1 MGPQHP
7 STHGVLRVVLKL
19 DGEKVVDLD
28 PVLGYLHRGVEKLCE
43 NADYH
48 QAICYTDPLEYV
60 SSLFNEWA
68 PVLAFEKLMDV
79 QVPRRAEY
87 IRVLSS
93 ELNRIASHALFLGWM
108 ALDLGGLT
116 PILWSFIERDEIV
129 DMLAALTGQR
139 MLFNYFRIG
148 GVNGDLNHEF
158 MSRLGDWMSKATE
171 QIESGNTLLNE
182 NEIFVRRMR
191 GLGTIDTATAL
202 RMVMTGPNLRA
213 TGVPFDIRR
222 AHPYSV
228 FPELEFDI
236 PTRSEGDCLARYLLR
251 MDEIKQSL
259 RIIDQCL
266 HNMPDG
272 PVMAKLPRLMR
283 PRPGRA
289 YGAVEGPRGQYST
302 YAISDGT
309 DQPFRMRIH
318 DPSFIHLQSV
328 GLMMPGHLIA
338 DTMAIMASPRP
349 DHGRRRQMTV
359 VGKSWNRLSLPG
371 KVVFTV
377 VPLLLV
383 TALVALWA
391 ILLLAPTILDI
402 LTANLP
408 IVRFVVAV
416 TIVLLM
422 TVPTAFLIIYMEMKV
437 IALMNLRIGPDRVGP
452 FGSLLSVV
460 HGLKVLMKEDFTPTG
475 ADPIVFTWAPVV
487 TYLASVMTLLVIPF
501 APGIFGQ
508 DLNLGL
514 LYFFAIGG
522 LSVVGLLMAGW
533 SSYNKYSLLGG
544 LRSAAQVISYE
555 IPLTLSV
562 VGLIL
567 LAGTMSLN
575 QIVAAAVRLVHRTG
589 TSSSSRWPS

>member
-1 MGPQHP
+1 
-7 STHGVLRVVLKL
+7 
-19 DGEKVVDLD
+19 
-28 PVLGYLHRGVEKLCE
+28 
-43 NADYH
+43 
-48 QAICYTDPLEYV
+48 
-60 SSLFNEWA
+60 
-68 PVLAFEKLMDV
+68 
-79 QVPRRAEY
+79 
-87 IRVLSS
+87 
-93 ELNRIASHALFLGWM
+93 
-108 ALDLGGLT
+108 
-116 PILWSFIERDEIV
+116 
-129 DMLAALTGQR
+129 
-139 MLFNYFRIG
+139 
-148 GVNGDLNHEF
+148 
-158 MSRLGDWMSKATE
+158 
-171 QIESGNTLLNE
+171 
-182 NEIFVRRMR
+182 
-191 GLGTIDTATAL
+191 
-202 RMVMTGPNLRA
+202 
-213 TGVPFDIRR
+213 
-222 AHPYSV
+222 
-228 FPELEFDI
+228 
-236 PTRSEGDCLARYLLR
+236 
-251 MDEIKQSL
+251 
-259 RIIDQCL
+259 
-266 HNMPDG
+266 
-272 PVMAKLPRLMR
+272 
-283 PRPGRA
+283 
-289 YGAVEGPRGQYST
+289 
-302 YAISDGT
+302 
-309 DQPFRMRIH
+309 
-318 DPSFIHLQSV
+318 
-328 GLMMPGHLIA
+328 
-338 DTMAIMASPRP
+338 
-349 DHGRRRQMTV
+349 MTV
-359 VGKSWNRLSLPG
+359 VGKSWSRLSLPG
-371 KVVFTV
+371 KIVFTI

-391 ILLLAPTILDI
+391 ILLLGPTILDI

-422 TVPTAFLIIYMEMKV
+422 TVPTAFLIIFMEMKV

-575 QIVAAAVRLVHRTG
+575 QIVLNQSGWFTDWYVFQQPLAVLIFFIAATAEANRTPFDLTEADSEIVAGFATEYSGMRFGFFFFAEYVNVFIISALTVTLFFGGWNAPFPWPWPITLNLDPGSLGILLLILVAVVPLILTVVFAAPVWMLSARIKGWQALIVGFILANLFIVLVIFGLAYVGLDWVAGIFWFLGKTYVFVFTFVWMRGTLPRVRIDQLMDFAWKWLLPVSLLNLFVTAAAIVVAKTVR
-589 TSSSSRWPS
+589 P